1 MENLSSVFQNQ
12 KREKNM
18 KNLNFITQLKI
29 EFLLPNNGSEKCLE
43 KSLISSFGEFVFVE
57 LKVEAPDAKLRESN
71 SWHDNCS

>member
-1 MENLSSVFQNQ
+1 MCYWNEKDGRLSF
-12 KREKNM
+12 K
-18 KNLNFITQLKI
+18 TQLKI

>member
-29 EFLLPNNGSEKCLE
+29 EFLLPFTGYREVLAKMP
-43 KSLISSFGEFVFVE
+43 GRE
-57 LKVEAPDAKLRESN
+57 L
-71 SWHDNCS
+71 